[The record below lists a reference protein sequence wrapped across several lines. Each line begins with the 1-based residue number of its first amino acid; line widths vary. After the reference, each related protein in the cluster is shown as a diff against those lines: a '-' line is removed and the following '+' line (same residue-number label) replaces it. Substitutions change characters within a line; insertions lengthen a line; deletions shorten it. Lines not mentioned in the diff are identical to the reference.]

1 MFPPISAVSVSNSTG
16 FVVGFGFSFEHGST
30 TKFSLNFD
38 HFKNKIT
45 LKLVENVGGFGP
57 DFGTVALPLSWLS
70 IAQLFNW
77 KYFKLSAIVL
87 SFFHTFQTPFSRIL
101 FGKWCH
107 EMKKKKNKQKKNSS
121 FIFQF
126 HSINGESLDHFLADF
141 CPIFGAFWLRF
152 LWFEMTRLF
161 DFISIELIE
170 NLGPISWHFDSFQ
183 STKWRLFQFAVQ
195 FSHFFQFVVDFA
207 TDFQRFNC

>member
-107 EMKKKKNKQKKNSS
+107 EMKKNKKNKKKQ
-121 FIFQF
+121 QF
-126 HSINGESLDHFLADF
+126 HLPVSLDQWRIIGPFFGRFLSNFRCILVAIFMIWNDSVVWLYFNWIDWKSRPNFMAFRQLSIN
-141 CPIFGAFWLRF
+141 
-152 LWFEMTRLF
+152 EMT
-161 DFISIELIE
+161 IVSICGSIQPFF
-170 NLGPISWHFDSFQ
+170 PICGGFRHWF
-183 STKWRLFQFAVQ
+183 STF
-195 FSHFFQFVVDFA
+195 
-207 TDFQRFNC
+207 